1 MQSMVNELIL
11 EMARRGIRLAV
22 TEGRLAVSAPPGS
35 LTESLKDDIRVHR
48 DALIDELARIGAVD
62 GRDAMA
68 PIVPDPDNAH
78 LPFGLSDLQLG
89 FYMANDPY
97 MEYHVRPHCYMEDDS
112 DALDVAR
119 YEAAWNRTLRRHALG
134 LHAINADLMLEKV
147 PGPPPIS
154 IASHDLRGL
163 DPEARDAAL
172 LGIRERMERSEL
184 PLDAWPWFDL
194 CVSVRRDDDGRERW
208 RTHYN
213 HNNFFIDGYATTQ
226 LLDEVRTCYD
236 APDTALPPR
245 TLSYRDAVLA
255 IAALESTPA
264 GQRAKDYWLSRLES
278 LPPPPDLPQVAGLER
293 RCRSR
298 LDRRDGLLSKV
309 RWDAFKRNASAN
321 GITPSNAI
329 IAAYA
334 HVISVWSQCDRFIL
348 SQMVTRRFAELHPEI
363 KSLLGNFASLYPLEI
378 RIDRGLG
385 FRNNAEAIQ
394 NRVVEDIRHLQYGGM
409 QVMQELNRLK
419 GGFGTAPSPYVVG
432 SGLFLKGYRKSDYA
446 VLETSQTLFDH
457 QFFELP
463 DGGCHY
469 VWDLIEAFFPSGMID
484 AMWDAYARLLGALCD
499 DPNAWTAPV
508 RGLVDAQHLAPRIA
522 RNRSADTFPE
532 SLLHRPLAAYARV
545 QPQRVAVRHAGRDL
559 DYAALGAC
567 SDAVAADILHRIGA
581 SDAERTV
588 AVAMPRCR
596 ETVAAVLGV
605 LKAGAAYVPI
615 DPNLP
620 ERRRELLIRDA
631 GAALVLTTAALRDGL
646 AWPEGIDVLIVDV
659 DVGPAITTGDAVAPL
674 KPVSFDPVPCH
685 PERLAYV
692 IYTSGTTGRP
702 KGVMIEQGAAM
713 NTVQDINRRFGVGPD
728 DRLFGISPFNFDLS
742 VYDIFG
748 ALEAGA
754 TLVYP
759 EVAAALDPNHWL
771 DIIAA
776 ERITIWNTVPAL
788 MDLLLE
794 SAQRRGVALDT
805 LRLVLLSGDR
815 VPTDLP
821 ERIHRAAP
829 NAVVVSLGGATEA
842 AIWSVLYPLE
852 RGRRYEMSVPYGH
865 PMANQRWHI
874 RDRFG
879 EDVPTWV
886 PGELLIAGDGLARGY
901 HGDEEK
907 TAHSFVADPANGE
920 RLYRTGDIG
929 RYLPDGCLEI
939 HGRIDHQVKVQGHRI
954 ELGEIEAT
962 LLRHHRVRQAVV
974 AVRQTGARHV
984 RQLVAYVC
992 SDAPREALI
1001 AELERHLQQ
1010 ELPIY
1015 MTPQQWVVLERM
1027 PTTANGKIDR
1037 AALDALIVDAANAA
1051 VACARPYAAPRTP
1064 WERELAG
1071 IWQEVLQIERIGVD
1085 DDFFDLG
1092 GQSFDAIRIFALIRN
1107 RYDRLFTLGDI
1118 WQARSVAAFAA
1129 RLASA
1134 DGVRD
1139 GDPLVPLDPSK
1150 PGRPIF
1156 LVHPAGG
1163 TVHGYVALSRAL
1175 ARPSYGFQAR
1185 WRTDGAPP
1193 PADIGTLAAGY
1204 VERLLQAQPEGPY
1217 TLGGW
1222 SSGGAVAFEM
1232 TRRLEAEGHDVD
1244 RVYLLDAPAPWRRPL
1259 PDMQTLVAWF
1269 IEDLALG
1276 LPVDRLPACEPQAA
1290 PGEALAAAAATM
1302 QAYGGDFD
1310 PALLLP
1316 IFEVFIDMVRMGG
1329 EYAPGRVRAEIVVV
1343 RVQHDIVSEF
1353 MDHPAFADPDWGWM
1367 RYAGGGIVAVPAPGD
1382 HHRFLGGDALPAW
1395 AGVFDG

>member
-1 MQSMVNELIL
+1 MQSMVNERVNELIL

-22 TEGRLAVSAPPGS
+22 TDGRLAVNAPPGS
-35 LTESLKDDIRVHR
+35 LTESLKNDIRLHR

-62 GRDAMA
+62 GREAMA
-68 PIVPDPDNAH
+68 PIVPDPGSAH
-78 LPFGLSDLQLG
+78 LPFRLSDLQLG

-112 DALDVAR
+112 DAIDVAR

-134 LHAINADLMLEKV
+134 LHVINAELMLEKV
-147 PGPPPIS
+147 QGPPPIS
-154 IASHDLRGL
+154 IPVHDLRDL
-163 DPEARDAAL
+163 DPAARDAAL
-172 LGIRERMERSEL
+172 LGIRGRMERREL

-213 HNNFFIDGYATTQ
+213 HNNFFVDGYATTQ
-226 LLDEVRTCYD
+226 LLEEVRTCYE
-236 APDTALPPR
+236 APETTLPPR

-264 GQRAKDYWLSRLES
+264 GQRAKTYWLSRLES

-298 LDRRDGLLSKV
+298 LDRRDGLLSGE
-309 RWDAFKRNASAN
+309 RWDAFKRNAVAN
-321 GITPSNAI
+321 GITPSNAM

-334 HVISVWSQCDRFIL
+334 HVISVWSQSDRFIL

-385 FRNNAEAIQ
+385 FRDNAEAIQ

-432 SGLFLKGYRKSDYA
+432 SGLFLKGYRKSDYV
-446 VLETSQTLFDH
+446 VLETSQTVLDH

-469 VWDLIEAFFPSGMID
+469 VWDLIEAFFPPGMID

-499 DPNAWTAPV
+499 EPDAWVAPV
-508 RGLVDAQHLAPRIA
+508 RGLVDARHLEPRVA
-522 RNRSADTFPE
+522 RNRSAEAFPE
-532 SLLHRPLAAYARV
+532 ALLHRPLDAHLRDC
-545 QPQRVAVRHAGRDL
+545 PQRIAVRQAGRDL
-559 DYAALGAC
+559 DYAGLGAW
-567 SDAVAADILHRIGA
+567 SDAIAAEIVRRVGA
-581 SDAERTV
+581 SNAERTV

-596 ETVAAVLGV
+596 ETVAAVLGI

-631 GAALVLTTAALRDGL
+631 GAALVLTTASLRDGL
-646 AWPEGIDVLIVDV
+646 SWPEDIETLSLDV
-659 DVGPAITTGDAVAPL
+659 DAETPRIEVGVADAAPCG
-674 KPVSFDPVPCH
+674 PD
-685 PERLAYV
+685 RLAYI

-702 KGVMIEQGAAM
+702 KGVMIEHRAAM
-713 NTVQDINRRFGVGPD
+713 NTVQDINRRFGIGPD

-759 EVAAALDPNHWL
+759 DVGAALDPNHWL
-771 DIIAA
+771 DTILA
-776 ERITIWNTVPAL
+776 ERITVWNTVPAL

-794 SAQRRGVALDT
+794 SAERRGSTLDS
-805 LRLVLLSGDR
+805 LRLVMLSGDR

-829 NAVVVSLGGATEA
+829 NATVVSLGGATEA
-842 AIWSVLYPLE
+842 AIWSILYPLE
-852 RGRRYEMSVPYGH
+852 RGRRYEASVPYGY

-901 HGDEEK
+901 HGDAEK
-907 TAHSFVADPANGE
+907 TARSFATDPAGGE
-920 RLYRTGDIG
+920 RLYRTGDVG

-962 LLRHHRVRQAVV
+962 LLRHPDVRQAVV
-974 AVRQTGARHV
+974 AVRETGARQV

-992 SDAPREALI
+992 PTEPRADL
-1001 AELERHLQQ
+1001 AATLERHLQQ

-1015 MTPQQWVVLERM
+1015 MTPQHWVVLDRM
-1027 PTTANGKIDR
+1027 PTTANGKLDR
-1037 AALDALIVDAANAA
+1037 AALAALVVDAAAEGA
-1051 VACARPYAAPRTP
+1051 RSRPYVAPRTAC
-1064 WERELAG
+1064 ERELAG

-1107 RYDRLFTLGDI
+1107 RHDRQFTLGDI
-1118 WQARSVAAFAA
+1118 WQTRTIAAFAT
-1129 RLASA
+1129 RLSSA
-1134 DGVRD
+1134 DGARD

-1150 PGRPIF
+1150 SGRPIF

-1163 TVHGYVALSRAL
+1163 TVHGYAALSRAL
-1175 ARPSYGFQAR
+1175 TRPTYGFQAR
-1185 WRTDGAPP
+1185 WRTDGTPP
-1193 PADIGTLAAGY
+1193 PTDIPELAAAY
-1204 VERLLQAQPEGPY
+1204 VQRLKQAQPEGPY

-1232 TRRLEAEGHDVD
+1232 ARLLEAEGRDVD

-1259 PDMQTLVAWF
+1259 PDLQTLVAWF

-1276 LPVDRLPACEPQAA
+1276 LPVDRLPACDPHAA
-1290 PGEALAAAAATM
+1290 PGEALAAAAGAM
-1302 QAYGGDFD
+1302 RAYGGDLD

-1353 MDHPAFADPDWGWM
+1353 VDHPAFAEPGWGWAP
-1367 RYAGGGIVAVPAPGD
+1367 YADGGIVAVSAPGD
-1382 HHRFLGGDALPAW
+1382 HHRFLGDEALPAW
-1395 AGVFDG
+1395 AGVFAV